1 MSTIKDSLLG
11 SVLKDLRQT
20 QKKKKRRRR
29 NKKLDGSK

>member
-1 MSTIKDSLLG
+1 MSTIKDKLLG

-29 NKKLDGSK
+29 K